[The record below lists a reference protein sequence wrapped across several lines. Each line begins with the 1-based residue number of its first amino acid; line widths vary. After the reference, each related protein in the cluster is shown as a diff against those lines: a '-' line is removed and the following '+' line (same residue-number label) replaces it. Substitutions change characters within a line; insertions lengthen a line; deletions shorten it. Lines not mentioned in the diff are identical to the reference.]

1 MGEKRFERI
10 SFLCSGVALAT
21 VAVAACSDGVQPS
34 GGGGG
39 GGEAELTALCQ
50 ELQLGI
56 IRGAAKDGIPA
67 LSNPNLIPADHR
79 DVDYL
84 LPTDRVIGI
93 EIDGEYLA
101 FPHNVLWWHEI
112 ANMDEFGLAVT
123 YCPLTGSSM
132 VFHRGIVGGDE
143 FGVSGVLFKN
153 NLVMYDRAGP
163 SVEESLW
170 PQMLAGARCGPSGGQ
185 DLAMYPALEIEWADW
200 VALHPDTRVLSGATG
215 FERDYTRYPYGD
227 YEVEDN
233 IATLDPLDEF
243 DDRRPPKERVLGIP
257 YRDGG
262 GIAFP
267 FGALRSVGDLAAIQ
281 ATVGSADEASALSVP
296 IVVFWDSR
304 AAAAMAYGTSIAGQ
318 SLTFEVRDGTFVDLE
333 TGSQWSIEGKALS
346 GPFVGKSLDK
356 IAEAYVSFW
365 FAFSTFYPN
374 PVLWLP

>member
-1 MGEKRFERI
+1 M
-10 SFLCSGVALAT
+10 ALAT

-143 FGVSGVLFKN
+143 FEVSGVLFKN